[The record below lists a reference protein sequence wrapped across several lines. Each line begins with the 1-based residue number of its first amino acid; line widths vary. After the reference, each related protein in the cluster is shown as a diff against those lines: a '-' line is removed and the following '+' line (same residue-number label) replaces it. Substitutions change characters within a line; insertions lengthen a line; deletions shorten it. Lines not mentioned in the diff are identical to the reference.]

1 MDAAAACGSDLLA
14 SVSSTHRGRL
24 FDFDSKP
31 SYASHFVAS
40 YRFISAAMRSRPA
53 FTSASAWPLSQWHL
67 ARFRDIFCRSRIP
80 ITCLGLT
87 AESTNSR
94 NIRLFF
100 ILDVAY
106 DRFAYMTHKVS
117 Q

>member
-1 MDAAAACGSDLLA
+1 VSDLLA
-14 SVSSTHRGRL
+14 SVFSTHRGRL

-31 SYASHFVAS
+31 SYASYFVAS

-53 FTSASAWPLSQWHL
+53 SMSASASPLPRWHL

-80 ITCLGLT
+80 LTPWADSRITSSRLL
-87 AESTNSR
+87 AR
-94 NIRLFF
+94 NIRLLFV
-100 ILDVAY
+100 LDVAY

>member
-1 MDAAAACGSDLLA
+1 MRDL
-14 SVSSTHRGRL
+14 
-24 FDFDSKP
+24 
-31 SYASHFVAS
+31 FVAS
-40 YRFISAAMRSRPA
+40 HRFISAAMRSRPA
-53 FTSASAWPLSQWHL
+53 SMSASASPLPRWHL

-80 ITCLGLT
+80 ITGLGLT
-87 AESTNSR
+87 AESTSSRLFAR

-100 ILDVAY
+100 VLDVAY

>member
-1 MDAAAACGSDLLA
+1 VSDLLA

-24 FDFDSKP
+24 FDFDFKP
-31 SYASHFVAS
+31 SYASYSVAS

-53 FTSASAWPLSQWHL
+53 STSASPWPLPQCHL
-67 ARFRDIFCRSRIP
+67 ARFRDILCRSRIP
-80 ITCLGLT
+80 ITGLGCQQNRPT
-87 AESTNSR
+87 PGCPAR

-100 ILDVAY
+100 VFDVAY
-106 DRFAYMTHKVS
+106 DRFAYMAHKVS